1 MSKRKST
8 KAPAKAKAP
17 TKGKAAKKAP
27 AKKAPAKKAPT
38 KKAPTKKA
46 PAKKA
51 PTKKAPA
58 KKAPAK
64 RTRKAR
70 GPLETE
76 SERARRY
83 LLEGK
88 PDLALG
94 VCEAGLR
101 AAEGR
106 AALELRLQAAGAA
119 REMGSLEAEAQHLER
134 AEALARE
141 GQLAVTG
148 QILVQLGRLHLHA
161 GRPSTAAVAFE
172 EALGLLE
179 AEGQDTERARAG
191 LATARER
198 VASGQEVT
206 EPVSASPRDLADLA
220 PVEWSDRLGRMA
232 ERLLDADPNMDLAEL
247 LDLILTE
254 LVEATGAERG
264 FVLLRQ
270 PGEELA
276 VRAARDRR
284 GFQVVDPARQVS
296 RKIAERAASE
306 LKSLRAVRPAEDPR
320 FAGSRSVK
328 ALDLQAVVAAPLRYR
343 RRDLGSVILDR
354 RGPEVAPFDEETEA
368 LVARF
373 ARIAS
378 GVIVRTRRRDAERR
392 RSDQL
397 TDLFLKETQAQ
408 RKRLQAEGFIGK
420 SEPIFRLFQIL
431 ERVAPTST
439 RVLIRGPSGT
449 GKELIAR
456 TLHTHSRRAEGPF
469 VAVNCGALTD
479 SILES
484 ELFGYVEGAFSGADE
499 DRPGLFEKSNGGT
512 LFLDEIGEAPPR
524 LQAELLRVLQEGEVR
539 RVGDALARPIDVR
552 VLSAT
557 HRDLDEMVS
566 EGRFREDLLFRLNV
580 VEVNSP
586 SLEERIEDIPLLAKH
601 FYNLAILELPDPDE
615 APPFSVDL
623 VDELS
628 DRSWPGNVR
637 QLQNAITRYVT
648 LGQLDSPQPRPS
660 RKSTARLLEEPLTVT
675 EAEEVLTLKAAERR
689 AILKALRATRG
700 RKIEAAKLLGTG
712 RRTLYN
718 KLRYHG
724 LDEE

>member
-1 MSKRKST
+1 VSKK
-8 KAPAKAKAP
+8 
-17 TKGKAAKKAP
+17 KAAKK
-27 AKKAPAKKAPT
+27 KAT
-38 KKAPTKKA
+38 KKAAKKKVTKKA
-46 PAKKA
+46 AKKKA
-51 PTKKAPA
+51 TKNT
-58 KKAPAK
+58 
-64 RTRKAR
+64 TRRPRKPR
-70 GPLETE
+70 GPVETE

-94 VCEAGLR
+94 VCEAALR
-101 AAEGR
+101 SAEGHP
-106 AALELRLQAAGAA
+106 ALELRLQAAGAA

-134 AEALARE
+134 AEALARS
-141 GQLAVTG
+141 GQLPVVG
-148 QILVQLGRLHLHA
+148 QILTQLGRLHLRA
-161 GRPSTAAVAFE
+161 GRPKTALVALE
-172 EALGLLE
+172 EAQELLRDQGDD
-179 AEGQDTERARAG
+179 AARATEW
-191 LATARER
+191 LSEARQRTESEEEAPEPTAE
-198 VASGQEVT
+198 A
-206 EPVSASPRDLADLA
+206 ARDLAPLA

-232 ERLLDADPNMDLAEL
+232 ERLLDADPNMDLAQL

-270 PGEELA
+270 PGEGLA

-306 LKSLRAVRPAEDPR
+306 LLSLRAVRPAEDPR
-320 FAGSRSVK
+320 FAGSRSAK

-354 RGPEVAPFDEETEA
+354 RGPEVTPFDEETEA

-392 RSDQL
+392 RSDSL
-397 TDLFLKETQAQ
+397 TEIFLKETEAQ
-408 RKRLQAEGFIGK
+408 RKRLRADGFVGK
-420 SEPIFRLFQIL
+420 SEPVFRLFQIL

-456 TLHTHSRRAEGPF
+456 TLHKHSPRSKGPF

-499 DRPGLFEKSNGGT
+499 DRPGLFEKASGGT
-512 LFLDEIGEAPPR
+512 LLLDEIGEAPPR

-539 RVGDALARPIDVR
+539 RVGDATTRPIDVR

-557 HRDLDEMVS
+557 HRDLEKLVS

-580 VEVNSP
+580 VEVTSP

-601 FYNLAILELPDPDE
+601 FYAKAILELPDPDS

-623 VDELS
+623 VEELQ

-637 QLQNAITRYVT
+637 QLQNALTRYVT

-660 RKSTARLLEEPLTVT
+660 RKSTARLLEEPLTAT
-675 EAEEVLTLKAAERR
+675 EEEEVLTLKAAERR
-689 AILKALRATRG
+689 AILTALRATQG
-700 RKIEAAKLLGTG
+700 QKVKAAKLLGTG

-718 KLRYHG
+718 KLRFHG
-724 LDEE
+724 LDSE